1 MYICRLINFYTLNY
15 PYHFVDCM
23 VGDVNMFLTKE
34 VEEGD
39 EKGGSSSYHS
49 AEIEIMIAGI

>member
-1 MYICRLINFYTLNY
+1 
-15 PYHFVDCM
+15 
-23 VGDVNMFLTKE
+23 MFLTKE

-49 AEIEIMIAGI
+49 AEIEIMIAGIYENNNNNDSNSSVCTY